1 MKNNISKILEN
12 ELSSSND
19 NVVKLR
25 NLNKHPVLNS
35 YLANKQYDEITQ
47 TVIQIIEDGTQTNSN
62 VNVLKFYLHE
72 LGLIF
77 NLNVSQYVQGV
88 V

>member
-1 MKNNISKILEN
+1 MKNKISKILEN

-19 NVVKLR
+19 NVVKLH

-35 YLANKQYDEITQ
+35 YLANKQYETITQ

>member
-1 MKNNISKILEN
+1 MKNNIHKILEN

-19 NVVKLR
+19 NVVKLH
-25 NLNKHPVLNS
+25 NLNNNPVLNS
-35 YLANKQYDEITQ
+35 YLANKQYEKVTQ
-47 TVIQIIEDGTQTNSN
+47 TVINILEDGTQTNSN

>member
-1 MKNNISKILEN
+1 MTKINKIFEN
-12 ELSSSND
+12 ELSSSN
-19 NVVKLR
+19 NSVVKLR

-35 YLANKQYDEITQ
+35 YLANKQYDEIIK
-47 TVIQIIEDGTQTNSN
+47 TVIQIIEDGTENTNN

-77 NLNVSQYVQGV
+77 NLNIENNLLTGAV
-88 V
+88 